1 MGCTTRWRQRT
12 GDHGLFILP
21 QLDVEDN
28 VPMLSTAA
36 IDSESGLNKIVDR
49 SSDSVS
55 GDVSQS

>member
-1 MGCTTRWRQRT
+1 
-12 GDHGLFILP
+12 
-21 QLDVEDN
+21 
-28 VPMLSTAA
+28 MLSTAT